1 MTQQVRLLFSFDKAL
16 AAAPFWTLSILWCA
30 GFNLI
35 DVFAWGAIGHILGY
49 AALAIISLNTTGINP
64 APKF

>member
-1 MTQQVRLLFSFDKAL
+1 MHCTLAMLCYI
-16 AAAPFWTLSILWCA
+16 AAAHCRGTNDPA

-35 DVFAWGAIGHILGY
+35 DVFAWGAIGHALGY
-49 AALAIISLNTTGINP
+49 AALAIISLNTAGVNP

>member
-1 MTQQVRLLFSFDKAL
+1 MTQQVRFLLSFRKSF
-16 AAAPFWTLSILWCA
+16 AAALFWNLSILWCA

-35 DVFAWGAIGHILGY
+35 DVFAWGAIGHVLGY

>member
-1 MTQQVRLLFSFDKAL
+1 MLFDLLVGKLF
-16 AAAPFWTLSILWCA
+16 TLFPVS

-35 DVFAWGAIGHILGY
+35 DVFAWGAIGHALGY
-49 AALAIISLNTTGINP
+49 AALAIISLNTIGINP